1 MRTIIDPRQGDVE
14 DDASSTKRYS
24 LLSLAGSLLAEISL
38 PKLALAWTL
47 LIGVPA
53 LVLGFAPLAT
63 TLWFSTLS
71 SKAATTLYGAGSLV
85 LLGLVVAAGWFG
97 GQRLLSVAERSF
109 WSLNALAVQPA
120 YAAIREL
127 LRHFVEKALPATT
140 RADTRAAVRA
150 VTAALAG
157 IVIALPVAWLVAAL
171 WPFTRWVASPADLA
185 APLTL
190 AGAAVANSTVAVAGY
205 FGLAS
210 LVWGLADALTSQPRT
225 IETFPMPTAGRPR
238 WRIAHL
244 SDIHIVGEPYGF
256 RLESGRAGPK
266 GNERLGRV
274 FAELEAIH
282 AREPLDVVVV
292 TGDIT
297 DAGRSAEW
305 VVFLDLVAA
314 HPEIARRLLIL
325 PGNHDVNVVDRANPA
340 RLDLPFSPNKYLR
353 QARVISAMAAVQGAR
368 VRLIDTATGQ
378 PGPTLDAALAPH
390 RDTLA
395 AFADTGS
402 LRLGHKVGNLWN
414 ALFPMVRPPDTPGG
428 LGVILLNSNADTHFS
443 FTNALGLVSS
453 AHIRAIA
460 QACSAWPATQWLVG
474 LHHHLVEYPMPAKEL
489 SERIGTSLVNGS
501 WVLRRLQQTLPGAV
515 VMHGHRHI
523 DWIGSCGPLSIV
535 SAPSPVM
542 NATDQAAT
550 HVYVHTLQAGPDRLE
565 LLAPTRVEIAG
576 RPT

>member
-1 MRTIIDPRQGDVE
+1 MRAIIDPRQGDVE

-63 TLWFSTLS
+63 TLWLSTLS
-71 SKAATTLYGAGSLV
+71 SKAATVVYGAGSLV
-85 LLGLVVAAGWFG
+85 LLGLVVLAGWFG
-97 GQRLLSVAERSF
+97 GQRLFPVAERSF
-109 WSLNALAVQPA
+109 WALNALAVQPT
-120 YAAIREL
+120 YAAIREV
-127 LRHFVEKALPATT
+127 LRHFVERTLPASTQ
-140 RADTRAAVRA
+140 ANTRAAVRA

-157 IVIALPVAWLVAAL
+157 IVIALPIAWLVAAL
-171 WPFTRWVASPADLA
+171 WPFTRWVTSPADLA
-185 APLTL
+185 APLAL
-190 AGAAVANSTVAVAGY
+190 IGAALANSTVAVASY
-205 FGLAS
+205 FGAAS
-210 LVWGLADALTSQPRT
+210 LVWGIADALTSQPRT
-225 IETFPMPTAGRPR
+225 IVEFPMPTAGRPR

-244 SDIHIVGEPYGF
+244 SDIHIVGEPHGF
-256 RLESGRAGPK
+256 RIESGRAGPK
-266 GNERLGRV
+266 GNDRLNRV

-282 AREPLDVVVV
+282 AREPLDFVLV

-305 VVFLDLVAA
+305 VVFLDLLAA
-314 HPEIARRLLIL
+314 HPEIAQRLLIL

-353 QARVISAMAAVQGAR
+353 QARVISTLAMVQGDR
-368 VRLIDTATGQ
+368 VRLIDTATGR
-378 PGPTLDAALAPH
+378 PGPTLEAALAPH
-390 RDTLA
+390 RDTIA
-395 AFADTGS
+395 AFADNGS
-402 LRLGHKVGNLWN
+402 LRLGHKVGKLWN
-414 ALFPMVRPPDTPGG
+414 TLFPMVRPPDTPGG
-428 LGVILLNSNADTHFS
+428 LGIILLNSNADTHFS

-453 AHIRAIA
+453 EHIRAIS
-460 QACSAWPATQWLVG
+460 QACSAWPDAQWLVG
-474 LHHHLVEYPMPAKEL
+474 LHHHLVEYPMAAKEL

-501 WVLRRLQQTLPGAV
+501 WVLRCLQHSLPGAV

-542 NATDQAAT
+542 NATNQAAP
-550 HVYVHTLQAGPDRLE
+550 HFYVHTLEAGPDRLE
-565 LLAPTRVEIAG
+565 LLTPTRVEIA
-576 RPT
+576 